1 MKSMQGLGRIILVSG
16 LLGSAFAEQE
26 DVPLMRPDEEKIIET
41 QNAAFNEVIGE
52 TIAAAAKSTVRIWGK
67 PVRSRKAE
75 MLAYGTV
82 VGDGKILTKWSEVER
97 AEDSLYVQSGS
108 EESFKAVVAGVFSE
122 EDLVLLDV
130 SMPLEDKRELS
141 NILVPAKFSETEWSY
156 GRFVSAPH
164 ANGKLAGFGVVSV
177 LERNL
182 RETDRAHLGILVDQ
196 DFKGKGLKI
205 ETVQPEHG
213 AAAAGIQSGDVI
225 LDIDGREISGLQE
238 LRNALTNKQPGDI
251 VKLKV
256 ETAGKERT
264 VEVLL
269 SNRPVFGEFSLDRL
283 TQMERMGGEVNM
295 VRGEFSKV
303 VQSDMKIQNNQVGGP
318 VVDLEGKI
326 VGITLARADRTRT
339 YLMSGAAVNEILK
352 GKSETVAE
360 ARAKMEL
367 KRQRL
372 ADQRRQLMPRMRVPQ
387 KPMDRERAERHMSDL
402 ERLLGRINR
411 ELETLEGR
419 RSR

>member
-1 MKSMQGLGRIILVSG
+1 
-16 LLGSAFAEQE
+16 
-26 DVPLMRPDEEKIIET
+26 
-41 QNAAFNEVIGE
+41 
-52 TIAAAAKSTVRIWGK
+52 
-67 PVRSRKAE
+67 
-75 MLAYGTV
+75 
-82 VGDGKILTKWSEVER
+82 
-97 AEDSLYVQSGS
+97 
-108 EESFKAVVAGVFSE
+108 
-122 EDLVLLDV
+122 
-130 SMPLEDKRELS
+130 
-141 NILVPAKFSETEWSY
+141 
-156 GRFVSAPH
+156 
-164 ANGKLAGFGVVSV
+164 
-177 LERNL
+177 
-182 RETDRAHLGILVDQ
+182 
-196 DFKGKGLKI
+196 GLKI
-205 ETVQPEHG
+205 ASVQPEHG

-283 TQMERMGGEVNM
+283 TQMERMGGEVSM

-367 KRQRL
+367 KRQKL

-387 KPMDRERAERHMSDL
+387 KPMDPERAERHMSDL

-411 ELETLEGR
+411 ELETLDGR